1 MALSSTELSLSFAT
15 LTPESKAA
23 QTHLAS
29 LVAKHRQDTG
39 ASPVDLVLTTGSRHL
54 TNTTPSDAH
63 DAGIRSKYT
72 IIFTFGRSGSG
83 RDSEWIVGKLHFNK
97 HEKRIDMPICSSRS
111 RCFKGRE
118 LFEVFVQPK
127 SGVLMIRNTNDNHS
141 LWYLNADNQGDHIE
155 LRKDE
160 EYVLHMSTNLLRIGS
175 LHYAFRYTIEST
187 SAFLASRKVYMQTQF
202 GNWDIPDCFAIQPQP
217 DHIRLRHVILHNVI
231 AKGDTCVVRAGVDRK
246 TGNPIACKT
255 IQCSQ
260 DNIETVANEIS
271 IASLL
276 SSHAS
281 SGLIPLLFKS
291 CGHGYPLPCSRTE
304 VEDMHL
310 VMPYAPFTFET
321 APWQDIRPS
330 LKLALFRHALEGLRN
345 LHAAGIMHRDINP
358 SNLLVLSLQPA
369 AAAISDF
376 GMAKVGLEDSEKS
389 LGLLTYQAP
398 EVATQR
404 TYTNSIDIFS
414 LALSILASFD
424 GCKWSG
430 PLSDHERY
438 STMLDHLARLETQM
452 PDGLATLL
460 SAMLSWDP
468 SHRPS
473 AEDVLAHAI
482 WKQIT
487 ERDSADVADRH
498 ISEKSSSMQASD
510 DGDLPLSSL
519 SSSGLDMG
527 DDLDQRLR
535 PLTPDA
541 PAYSSRP
548 NSSPSGPDDLTQRMK
563 RSDAPPPSSIAND
576 DASSIAEVLG
586 WDDISEPGMGRSE
599 APSPPSPAND
609 TNSAF
614 DEPGM
619 NERMERAN
627 APTPSSP
634 AGSNN

>member
-29 LVAKHRQDTG
+29 LVAKHRQDAG
-39 ASPVDLVLTTGSRHL
+39 GSPVDLVLTTGSRHL
-54 TNTTPSDAH
+54 TNTTSSDAH
-63 DAGIRSKYT
+63 DADSRSKYA
-72 IIFTFGRSGSG
+72 IIFTFGRKGHG
-83 RDSEWIVGKLHFNK
+83 RYFEWLVGKLHFNK
-97 HEKRIDMPICSSRS
+97 HEKPIDMPICSSRS

-118 LFEVFVQPK
+118 LFEVFLHPK
-127 SGVLMIRNTNDNHS
+127 SGVLMIRNVNDNHS
-141 LWYLNADNQGDHIE
+141 LWYLNADNQGDHVE
-155 LRKDE
+155 LRKNDE
-160 EYVLHMSTNLLRIGS
+160 YALHMSINLLRIGS
-175 LHYAFRYTIEST
+175 LHYAFRYSIESP
-187 SAFLASRKVYMQTQF
+187 SAYLASRKIYMQTQL
-202 GNWDIPDCFAIQPQP
+202 GHGDIPDCFAIQPQP

-260 DNIETVANEIS
+260 GNIEAVVKEMSIS
-271 IASLL
+271 STIA
-276 SSHAS
+276 SHAS
-281 SGLIPLLFKS
+281 GGLTPLLFKS

-321 APWQDIRPS
+321 APWQGIRPS
-330 LKLALFRHALEGLRN
+330 MKLVLFRCALEGLRN

-389 LGLLTYQAP
+389 LGLVTYQAP

-430 PLSDHERY
+430 PLSDHEHY
-438 STMLDHLARLETQM
+438 SAMLDHLARLETRM

-473 AEDVLAHAI
+473 AEDLLADAI
-482 WKQIT
+482 WQQIT
-487 ERDSADVADRH
+487 EPDSADAADHH
-498 ISEKSSSMQASD
+498 ISEKS
-510 DGDLPLSSL
+510 PN
-519 SSSGLDMG
+519 
-527 DDLDQRLR
+527 
-535 PLTPDA
+535 A
-541 PAYSSRP
+541 PTRSSRP
-548 NSSPSGPDDLTQRMK
+548 NSSTSGADDLTRRMK

-576 DASSIAEVLG
+576 DASSTAEAPG
-586 WDDISEPGMGRSE
+586 WDDISEPGMGRSG

-609 TNSAF
+609 TDPAF
-614 DEPGM
+614 NEPGWVGDVA
-619 NERMERAN
+619 EHPYFFRMRAD
-627 APTPSSP
+627 A
-634 AGSNN
+634 

>member
-1 MALSSTELSLSFAT
+1 MALSSTELSLRFAT

-29 LVAKHRQDTG
+29 LVAKHRQDAAG
-39 ASPVDLVLTTGSRHL
+39 SPMDLVLTTRSRHL
-54 TNTTPSDAH
+54 TNTTSSDAH
-63 DAGIRSKYT
+63 DAESRSKYA
-72 IIFTFGRSGSG
+72 IIFTFGRKGHG
-83 RDSEWIVGKLHFNK
+83 DDFRWIVGKFCSRK
-97 HEKRIDMPICSSRS
+97 HERHIDMPICSSRS

-118 LFEVFVQPK
+118 LFEVFVHPK
-127 SGVLMIRNTNDNHS
+127 SGVLMIRNVNGNHS
-141 LWYLNADNQGDHIE
+141 LWYLNADNQGDHVE
-155 LRKDE
+155 LRNDE

-175 LHYAFRYTIEST
+175 LHYAFRYSIEST
-187 SAFLASRKVYMQTQF
+187 SAYLASRKVYMQTQL
-202 GNWDIPDCFAIQPQP
+202 GNGDIPHCFAIQPQP

-260 DNIETVANEIS
+260 DNVGAVVNEIS
-271 IASLL
+271 ISSILA
-276 SSHAS
+276 SHAS
-281 SGLIPLLFKS
+281 SGLLPLLFKS
-291 CGHGYPLPCSRTE
+291 CGHGYSLPCSRTE

-330 LKLALFRHALEGLRN
+330 MKLALFRRALEGLRN

-376 GMAKVGLEDSEKS
+376 GMAKVGLGDSEKS
-389 LGLLTYQAP
+389 LGLVTYQAP

-424 GCKWSG
+424 GCKWPG
-430 PLSDHERY
+430 PLSDHEHY
-438 STMLDHLARLETQM
+438 STMLDHLARLETRM

-468 SHRPS
+468 SNRPS
-473 AEDVLAHAI
+473 AETALADAI
-482 WKQIT
+482 WQQIT
-487 ERDSADVADRH
+487 EPDSADTADRQV
-498 ISEKSSSMQASD
+498 SEKSSSMQPSE
-510 DGDLPLSSL
+510 DGDLPSSSL
-519 SSSGLDMG
+519 GMG
-527 DDLDQRLR
+527 DELLR

-541 PAYSSRP
+541 PACSSRP
-548 NSSPSGPDDLTQRMK
+548 NSSTPSADDSTQRTK

-576 DASSIAEVLG
+576 DASSTAEVPD
-586 WDDISEPGMGRSE
+586 WDDRSEGMGRSE
-599 APSPPSPAND
+599 APSPSTAND
-609 TNSAF
+609 TDSAF
-614 DEPGM
+614 NEPGWVGT
-619 NERMERAN
+619 NERMERAT
-627 APTPSSP
+627 APTPSS
-634 AGSNN
+634 AADSNN